1 MREENRDDFFAL
13 LNKQG
18 CVIAGIDY
26 YALTP
31 LSCINIPTLLDYH
44 SEELANGSVF
54 YLKIC
59 LKNGVVT
66 SEIIGRSAEVTE
78 Y

>member
-1 MREENRDDFFAL
+1 MRETNRADFFAL
-13 LNKQG
+13 LKKQG

-26 YALTP
+26 YALTT
-31 LSCINIPTLLDYH
+31 LSPFDIPNLLDRH

-54 YLKIC
+54 YVKIC
-59 LKNGVVT
+59 LKDSVMT
-66 SEIIGRSAEVTE
+66 SEIIGRSVELTE